1 MSYAQKIIRELDP
14 GVNAVGVEAAMHLQY
29 GTLDHLSREQFAEEI
44 RIARECEAQSPG
56 FLQLCAEGEFGNLDG
71 FHAEARRIRLMDDW
85 GSPAHCHPL
94 ARGCVADVP
103 QPGDGTIRMHIRDA
117 DGRVW
122 PITDG
127 GWHDVC
133 VCLTGDCVVSMH
145 RFEDD
150 AGDVWFGSE
159 ICDLTGDTLTVKGPN
174 RRAESVALS
183 AAVAKA
189 QREGMVA

>member
-1 MSYAQKIIRELDP
+1 MSYRALINELDP
-14 GVNAVGVEAAMHLQY
+14 FVNAVGVEAAMRLQY
-29 GTLDHLSREQFAEEI
+29 GTLDHLSREAFVEEI
-44 RIARECEAQSPG
+44 RIARACEERSPG
-56 FLQLCAEGEFGNLDG
+56 YLALCAGGPDWLDVD
-71 FHAEARRIRLMDDW
+71 FVAEERRIRLMDDY

-94 ARGCVADVP
+94 ARGCVADAP
-103 QPGDGTIRMHIRDA
+103 QPADGTIRMHVRDA

-133 VCLTGDCVVSMH
+133 VCLTGDCVVSMY

-150 AGDVWFGSE
+150 FGAAFYGSE
-159 ICDLTGDTLTVKGPN
+159 ICDLTGDKLTLRGPV
-174 RRAESVALS
+174 RPTESAALS